1 MVMETMNLT
10 APSRRRN
17 GLLVGVVALTVAS
30 AALLAAHVF
39 FDGDTFRHCRHLGP
53 SARMYVTAW
62 AAPLCSV
69 AALATCA
76 GAVRGRGRA
85 WPVMVCAV
93 LGLLLLC
100 VQVVALYWVY
110 APDPSGGYDCSGLAG
125 LKQ

>member
-1 MVMETMNLT
+1 METMNLT

-62 AAPLCSV
+62 AGPLCSV
-69 AALATCA
+69 AVLATCA